1 MRTKRLV
8 VAIGLS
14 MLVAAACGGEG
25 DTSTP
30 AGGGSSS
37 APSGEAGSLSM
48 SGFAFVPGDVT
59 TGTGGTLSV
68 TNEDSTTHTFTMDD
82 GSVDQ
87 QVGAGQTV
95 EVTITAA
102 GSFHCD
108 IHPSMT
114 GAVSLG
120 S

>member
-1 MRTKRLV
+1 MRTKRLA

-14 MLVAAACGGEG
+14 MLVTAACGGDG

-30 AGGGSSS
+30 AGGPS
-37 APSGEAGSLSM
+37 AEAGSLSM

-95 EVTITAA
+95 EVTVTAA
-102 GSFHCD
+102 GSFHCE